1 MAKAASK
8 NAKVKD
14 LKASAEAKNCTKVI
28 RAVRSPKTGAY
39 TFKEA
44 IVHKDKIKEFHG
56 EKNKWIVST
65 ILKAVLSART
75 AFCILYLYK
84 YSSMGFF
91 EKLFGKKEKESLDQG
106 LQKTKEGFL
115 SRISKAHSRQKYRG

>member
-14 LKASAEAKNCTKVI
+14 LKASAEAKNWSKVI

-44 IVHKDKIKEFHG
+44 IVHKDKVKDF
-56 EKNKWIVST
+56 
-65 ILKAVLSART
+65 LA
-75 AFCILYLYK
+75 
-84 YSSMGFF
+84 
-91 EKLFGKKEKESLDQG
+91 GK
-106 LQKTKEGFL
+106 
-115 SRISKAHSRQKYRG
+115 

>member
-14 LKASAEAKNCTKVI
+14 LKASAEAKNWSKVI

-44 IVHKDKIKEFHG
+44 IVHKDKVKDF
-56 EKNKWIVST
+56 
-65 ILKAVLSART
+65 LA
-75 AFCILYLYK
+75 
-84 YSSMGFF
+84 
-91 EKLFGKKEKESLDQG
+91 
-106 LQKTKEGFL
+106 QK
-115 SRISKAHSRQKYRG
+115 